1 MHHQCIQAPAAPQAV
16 KSVEDATDKAA
27 TPKNNDELKAYLD
40 DKAVEDPVAEKS
52 VLKSEGESDKWA
64 DCMMGLANKAVM
76 TFTGLGRGPVADAY
90 QAPLGITWADTVVR
104 RMWRR
109 RGNPPTPREVAR
121 FTGNPETEGVDGSFT
136 STDGLIKQV
145 SFYYA
150 TPSIVLSLIDLFP
163 KSVFTKA
170 TVTAWT
176 GPTATGKKLETM
188 ELPWTYGD
196 LRFNFTMTDFE
207 FKGVAKSISFTVP
220 KWDDTKF
227 FGALYLDNVEITEP
241 AGKAKILAAG
251 ALEVEEK
258 AVEIENELK
267 ALLNVTHKI

>member
-1 MHHQCIQAPAAPQAV
+1 MHHQCMQVFGYDVSYPVTI
-16 KSVEDATDKAA
+16 
-27 TPKNNDELKAYLD
+27 DELYAYLD
-40 DKAVEDPVAEKS
+40 DTSVEVIAKAEGSHIKS
-52 VLKSEGESDKWA
+52 ILKSEGESDKWA
-64 DCMMGLANKAVM
+64 DCKIGLAKKAVM
-76 TFTGLGRGPVADAY
+76 TFTGLGRGPVVDAY

-104 RMWRR
+104 GMSPL
-109 RGNPPTPREVAR
+109 RGNPPTPREVVR
-121 FTGNPETEGVDGSFT
+121 FTGNPENEGVDGSFT
-136 STDGLIKQV
+136 STDGLIEQV

-150 TPSIVLSLIDLFP
+150 MPSTVLRLIDLFP

-207 FKGVAKSISFTVP
+207 FKGVAKSISFTAP
-220 KWDDTKF
+220 KWDDAK
-227 FGALYLDNVEITEP
+227 FGALYLDNVEITAP

-258 AVEIENELK
+258 AVEIENELR
-267 ALLNVTHKI
+267 ALQNVTHKM